1 MQLVGVF
8 GRVAVAVPDGGGAAA
23 GVLPGLHHKACLHP
37 GDGQAVVIPRLGQPD
52 EVGAGLGRL
61 FGKQHRPE
69 HPRRGVEHRHG
80 VPRRRVGELQL
91 RRFDVV
97 GGGRAAPPPVR
108 PPPPPRPGGGARG
121 APAGGGG
128 GGAPPPPPALSAP
141 PRHPAR
147 QSAIAKPKASRAFL
161 HLPDIIFS
169 LGHMLYHVHPIVFP
183 ADACR
188 ARPFDFQY
196 TTEPAGA
203 RGRGCEKYKNR
214 VLTVFPNLAS

>member
-1 MQLVGVF
+1 MKLAQ
-8 GRVAVAVPDGGGAAA
+8 AWGACSGNSTARNTPAEVSNTATVSPAA
-23 GVLPGLHHKACLHP
+23 GWVNCSSA
-37 GDGQAVVIPRLGQPD
+37 DSMWS
-52 EVGAGLGRL
+52 
-61 FGKQHRPE
+61 
-69 HPRRGVEHRHG
+69 
-80 VPRRRVGELQL
+80 
-91 RRFDVV
+91 
-97 GGGRAAPPPVR
+97 GRA
-108 PPPPPRPGGGARG
+108 G
-121 APAGGGG
+121 
-128 GGAPPPPPALSAP
+128 PPPALSAP